1 MGLLRLGKKSRSR
14 ETKRRDA
21 PSGSLQLR
29 LEDLHDFAR
38 GAAVLGTGGGGDPY
52 IGRLMAQAAIKEYGT
67 PQIISLNELD
77 DDAQVA
83 FIAMLGAPT
92 VLNEKAASGDDIE
105 LALTRLSERIGR
117 KIDALMPAEIGGVNS
132 TIPIVAAARLGLPL
146 LNADGMGRAFPEI
159 QMVTMNFEGVSATP
173 FVIVDEHG
181 NSTIVETDTAKRAE
195 EFVRVLAMQMGLS
208 CMVAGYPMTGAE
220 AKRATVPDTLTEALE
235 IGRAIKQG
243 REAGDPVAALVDRLT
258 SSSIYGFGVE
268 LFDGKITDLRRE
280 TTRGFSIGYCEIEA
294 LNDPSEKLEIQ
305 FQNEFL
311 IAQKSGVVLA
321 SVPDLISLVDRETA
335 EPITVESLRYGQR
348 VRVVAAAAPRALRTP
363 QALSAI
369 SPQCF
374 GLDHDYQPIEHLH
387 PNSNPTS

>member
-1 MGLLRLGKKSRSR
+1 
-14 ETKRRDA
+14 
-21 PSGSLQLR
+21 
-29 LEDLHDFAR
+29 
-38 GAAVLGTGGGGDPY
+38 
-52 IGRLMAQAAIKEYGT
+52 
-67 PQIISLNELD
+67 
-77 DDAQVA
+77 
-83 FIAMLGAPT
+83 
-92 VLNEKAASGDDIE
+92 
-105 LALTRLSERIGR
+105 
-117 KIDALMPAEIGGVNS
+117 
-132 TIPIVAAARLGLPL
+132 
-146 LNADGMGRAFPEI
+146 
-159 QMVTMNFEGVSATP
+159 
-173 FVIVDEHG
+173 
-181 NSTIVETDTAKRAE
+181 
-195 EFVRVLAMQMGLS
+195 
-208 CMVAGYPMTGAE
+208 MTGAE